1 MYTLE
6 STLARLKIEDR
17 IREANQQRRSRGVR
31 TGNTMPMRSSL
42 SHAFLLG
49 LGLCLLLT
57 SCITTTKEN
66 QDRDEI
72 QPLTRAQAETVLLTP
87 QNLGP
92 LYRQVALSDDDA
104 SDPGCFA
111 TLANSPKATTEL
123 ERDFDRVGTHGLA
136 SIVSDVMSYPTTS
149 AMTREFAR
157 VRRVLTTCKHIDDT
171 SDGVRTRLKVSR
183 DFEKSSPVADEQ
195 INISAT
201 GTFTSG
207 GQRLPGGVW
216 ISLARID
223 NHAVEVGIFAADS
236 RQSTD
241 LPAYSKV
248 AINRL
253 AAVVAGK
260 RPPPEKVPPPTH
272 NDIVSEAQR
281 LHLQPYFAAFDVN
294 EIQNRPCQLLASQ
307 AIGLTKHDKVRPLRI
322 RNTHLLADHRATVI
336 PPGGGGSAL
345 IYSCGGTATWSDHI
359 RDQVIIRLTLNARG
373 QAFVDIED
381 SAA

>member
-1 MYTLE
+1 MSLE
-6 STLARLKIEDR
+6 STLARPTIEDR
-17 IREANQQRRSRGVR
+17 TREANRQRLAHGLHRREQSI
-31 TGNTMPMRSSL
+31 RSSL

-57 SCITTTKEN
+57 SCSTTSKQN
-66 QDRDEI
+66 QDRDKI

-92 LYRQVALSDDDA
+92 LYRKVAPSNDDA
-104 SDPGCFA
+104 PDPGCFA
-111 TLANSPKATTEL
+111 TVFDSHKATTEL

-136 SIVSDVMSYPTTS
+136 TIVSDVMSYPTTS
-149 AMTREFAR
+149 DMTREFAR
-157 VRRVLTTCKHIDDT
+157 VRRVLATCTHIDDT
-171 SDGVRTRLKVSR
+171 SDGVRTRLRVSR
-183 DFEKSSPVADEQ
+183 GFEKSSPVADEQ

-216 ISLARID
+216 ISLTRID
-223 NHAVEVGIFAADS
+223 NHAVEVGILAVDS

-241 LPAYSKV
+241 LAAYSKV
-248 AINRL
+248 AVKRL

-260 RPPPEKVPPPTH
+260 RPPPETVPSPTH
-272 NDIVSEAQR
+272 DDTVSEAQR
-281 LHLQPYFAAFDVN
+281 LHLEPYFAKFDVQ
-294 EIQNRPCQLLASQ
+294 EIQNRPCKLLASQ
-307 AIGLTKHDKVRPLRI
+307 VIFLSRHDKVRPLRI
-322 RNTHLLADHRATVI
+322 RSTHLLVDHRATVI
-336 PPGGGGSAL
+336 PPNRGHSAL

-359 RDQVIIRLTLNARG
+359 RTQVIIRVTLNARG
-373 QAFVDIED
+373 QPFVDIEE